1 MTLPAILAVGALAA
15 LLFGYGFLA
24 LILLVVAVLAF
35 VL

>member
-1 MTLPAILAVGALAA
+1 MTLPVVLAVGALAA

-24 LILLVVAVLAF
+24 LILLVVAVLAL